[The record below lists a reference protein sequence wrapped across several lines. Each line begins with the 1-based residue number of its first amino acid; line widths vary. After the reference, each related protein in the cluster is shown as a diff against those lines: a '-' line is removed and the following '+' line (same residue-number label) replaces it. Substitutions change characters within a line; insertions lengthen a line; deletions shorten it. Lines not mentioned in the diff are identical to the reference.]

1 MKTKQY
7 IRPDMIRK
15 SLANTPQI
23 TFEVTD
29 TCNLSYVYCGY
40 GKLYS
45 NHDERTNKKCSS
57 PLNRWT
63 GLVIKNTNF
72 TR

>member
-1 MKTKQY
+1 MKNKEY
-7 IRPDMIRK
+7 LNAELVK
-15 SLANTPQI
+15 SILANTPQI

-29 TCNLSYVYCGY
+29 SCNLSYVYCGY

-45 NHDERTNKKCSS
+45 NHDERTNKKCSIL
-57 PLNRWT
+57 LNRWT

-72 TR
+72 Y